1 MSLELATGLAIIA
14 VLVGALALVL
24 IMQGRGRF

>member
-1 MSLELATGLAIIA
+1 MSFKSRIA

-24 IMQGRGRF
+24 APTAALAQGVD